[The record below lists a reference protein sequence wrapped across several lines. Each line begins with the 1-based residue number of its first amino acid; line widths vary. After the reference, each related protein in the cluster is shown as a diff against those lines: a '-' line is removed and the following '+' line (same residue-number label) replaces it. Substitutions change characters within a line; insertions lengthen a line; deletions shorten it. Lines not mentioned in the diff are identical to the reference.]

1 MSDRQTA
8 ARECKAACVSLPP
21 PPPCPPS
28 LSAPCLPASL
38 KAENHHYP
46 LCVVVCAS
54 AVYGHISAMRR
65 MFTTARYLGRACA
78 NRPIREM
85 LVTTTAIMSAKSAPT
100 AILRMVIGAP
110 AARRAFKNGTV
121 KCAGKA
127 AQRGFSS
134 NVRVARAAASRQAP
148 RRLRWSPGRDF
159 QQSALVALLYRAN
172 TLQLLQQQGLIW

>member
-1 MSDRQTA
+1 M
-8 ARECKAACVSLPP
+8 SLPP

-78 NRPIREM
+78 NRPSGEIHA
-85 LVTTTAIMSAKSAPT
+85 TKSTNGCAKSAPT
-100 AILRMVIGAP
+100 AILRLVIGAP
-110 AARRAFKNGTV
+110 AARRAYNSTV

-172 TLQLLQQQGLIW
+172 TLQLPSTEAGSNMIGTVILVLI